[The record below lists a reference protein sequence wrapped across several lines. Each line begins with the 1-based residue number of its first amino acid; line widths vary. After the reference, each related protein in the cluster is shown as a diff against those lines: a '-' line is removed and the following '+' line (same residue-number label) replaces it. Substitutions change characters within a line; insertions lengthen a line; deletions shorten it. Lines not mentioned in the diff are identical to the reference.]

1 MSAVLK
7 GFITEGNEVIIRDKV
22 VQISD
27 NLNEFIGK
35 VNKMSDDA
43 AKYMESNRLQ
53 RLDSLYS
60 SIVVFVTTAGKAFTG
75 AVNES
80 LQQLVKDAEEEGVT
94 YTENHVPEVI
104 RAIDDIEFSPYS
116 MIEMTETGEAFTD
129 DTLQT
134 CHEEVRK
141 CINDFYEVFTGMGG
155 IMKEISDSNEQYS
168 TAIPMAYRKLYNC
181 ITRLGELYM
190 ENAIISQEAVE
201 SATKAIKDMASKAED
216 YISSDASKNL
226 ENVIEEGKNSIR
238 SNIPKR

>member
-35 VNKMSDDA
+35 VNKMSEDA
-43 AKYMESNRLQ
+43 AKYMESNRL
-53 RLDSLYS
+53 RSLDNLYS
-60 SIVVFVTTAGKAFTG
+60 SIVMFVTTAGKAFTG

-80 LQQLVKDAEEEGVT
+80 LQQLVKDAGEEGVT

-104 RAIDDIEFSPYS
+104 RAIEGIEFSPYS

-129 DTLQT
+129 TTLQT
-134 CHEEVRK
+134 CQDEVRK
-141 CINDFYEVFTGMGG
+141 CINDFYEVFVGMKG
-155 IMKEISDSNEQYS
+155 IMEEIGDANEQYS
-168 TAIPMAYRKLYNC
+168 VAIPKAYAKLYNS
-181 ITRLGELYM
+181 IDKLSGLHTANGIL
-190 ENAIISQEAVE
+190 SQELVD
-201 SATKAIKDMASKAED
+201 SATKAIRDMANKAEE